1 MAGTPATFSWPNLV
15 LRWLAAAFLVF
26 AVYNPSGHSYY
37 HWLIEFSDDRWSLKA
52 LAGISLVIAVATFA
66 YATLRSIGVTG
77 VMAAVIFFG
86 VVIWAMVDNGLLDG
100 LSGWAWVTI
109 VLGVISSILATGVSW
124 SHIRARL
131 SGQADS
137 NDVTL

>member
-1 MAGTPATFSWPNLV
+1 MAAPVTFSFPNLV
-15 LRWLAAAFLVF
+15 LRWLAASFLVF

-37 HWLIEFSDDRWSLKA
+37 HWLVDMADDRWSLKA
-52 LAGISLVIAVATFA
+52 LAGITLVIAVATFG
-66 YATLRSIGVTG
+66 YATLRAIGVSG
-77 VMAAVIFFG
+77 VLATVTFFA

-100 LSGWAWVTI
+100 LSRWAWVTI
-109 VLGVISSILATGVSW
+109 VLGVISSILGIGVSW